1 MKINLDIISPA
12 LCGGAVPKENA
23 EIRAASVRGQL
34 RWWFRLLGGF
44 TSLQQQGMDVRE
56 QEDRIFG
63 VVRDNNCKAGKLQ
76 VRTRMTNNANSER
89 RAFDE
94 NNRAFPSGSGY
105 FLFPMRNTKTVDNSR
120 AIFLNQLPEFELFL
134 NWRGDSALAA
144 DIAALGYLYGY
155 LGSLGMRSRRAMG
168 ALAFSK
174 DQDKSIPAYKDVISH
189 FAAPNNI
196 TVKELRMQNNDNPIS
211 VLASWLRS
219 WRAYCRIRTRNQTIL
234 NEGAPG
240 FEYARNDHDVGYAPN
255 EQGRQTY
262 RPALGLP
269 IEQKFSQPVNNTFGK
284 CKWEFSEQLGKSRFA
299 SPVILR
305 PYRSQD
311 GTQKALVIFV
321 DKYAWE
327 ENTPVY
333 LHYQSNHGNDT
344 MLRQRYVSRSLYDA
358 MKDDRRLATFS
369 P

>member
-174 DQDKSIPAYKDVISH
+174 DQDKPIPDYNNVISH

-196 TVKELRMQNNDNPIS
+196 TVKELPMQNNDNAIS

-219 WRAYCRIRTRNQTIL
+219 WRAYL
-234 NEGAPG
+234 NERRQENRGAPG
-240 FEYARNDHDVGYAPN
+240 FEYARNDHDVGYAPDA
-255 EQGRQTY
+255 QGRQTY

-269 IEQKFSQPVNNTFGK
+269 IIQRLKGLNDTCQ
-284 CKWEFSEQLGKSRFA
+284 WEFSDNRGGARFA

-305 PYRSQD
+305 PYINSA
-311 GTQKALVIFV
+311 GTRKALVIFV
-321 DKYAWE
+321 DAYKYPE
-327 ENTPVY
+327 GNQVY
-333 LHYQSNHGNDT
+333 LHYGRARRRSEPKECS
-344 MLRQRYVSRSLYDA
+344 VSQELYQA
-358 MKDDRRLATFS
+358 MKNDRRLATFS